1 MKLPHVRQA
10 RFHEQPILGPYRN
23 YSEGGYRTSER
34 PSDGKRMT
42 IEDGN
47 KSSEQRM
54 TLLAHSRK
62 VGAYATKAGSSLFG
76 SERARNLLLDF
87 CHPQIA
93 FGLVV
98 GLSRQLHRLHLWRRE
113 FSRSPIRFIPC
124 MGNSLRSSITVTIG
138 ENIVSRF
145 TRPLIMYERSPQLGP
160 A

>member
-1 MKLPHVRQA
+1 MTVNCLRLVSA
-10 RFHEQPILGPYRN
+10 IIGN

-98 GLSRQLHRLHLWRRE
+98 RKWQRKVIEESQHL
-113 FSRSPIRFIPC
+113 
-124 MGNSLRSSITVTIG
+124 IG
-138 ENIVSRF
+138 S
-145 TRPLIMYERSPQLGP
+145 M
-160 A
+160 

>member
-1 MKLPHVRQA
+1 MIPVLISEGTCHLVRLQRQWQRRKANINLPKGNFVGTVPCALRLFAVRLA
-10 RFHEQPILGPYRN
+10 PLNVGN

-62 VGAYATKAGSSLFG
+62 VGAYETKAGSSLFG

-98 GLSRQLHRLHLWRRE
+98 RKWQRKVIEESQHL
-113 FSRSPIRFIPC
+113 
-124 MGNSLRSSITVTIG
+124 IG
-138 ENIVSRF
+138 S
-145 TRPLIMYERSPQLGP
+145 M
-160 A
+160 